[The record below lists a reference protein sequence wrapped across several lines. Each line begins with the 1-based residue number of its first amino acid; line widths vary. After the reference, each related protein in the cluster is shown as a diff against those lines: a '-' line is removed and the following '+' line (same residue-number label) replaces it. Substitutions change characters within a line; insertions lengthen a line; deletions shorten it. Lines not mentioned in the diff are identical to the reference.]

1 MRAAPVVHAKRTATA
16 ATAASAVLRKY
27 RPSAR
32 PAKSPARSIV
42 TETIMPIFASKEI
55 HCSRTFPAMYFLLS
69 PTVPISRLL
78 IIIKETAFSV
88 YFRFPQTAP
97 LIVCAKVS
105 LF

>member
-1 MRAAPVVHAKRTATA
+1 MRAAPVVQAKRTATA

-42 TETIMPIFASKEI
+42 TEAIMPIFASKEI

-88 YFRFPQTAP
+88 YFRFPRTAS
-97 LIVCAKVS
+97 LIICAKS
-105 LF
+105 